1 MIREG
6 GSRRRAATPHVR
18 CGVLYAVRGVPM
30 SARSWLT
37 ASALTV
43 AAVTLIGCAQAAP
56 AETAPTE
63 RPVAEPAHWSYDGD
77 SGPESWAGLDDAFQ
91 ACEAGTDQSPIDLP
105 AAVPAPST
113 SIELS
118 AEEAEGDVF
127 DSGHAV
133 EIETDGQGETLTFAD
148 DDYSL
153 QQLHAHVPSE
163 HTVAGQPAAAE
174 LHLVHADADGNL
186 LVLGVLVTE
195 GAASDALTPF
205 IEAASHL
212 ADDEEVTLDLAA
224 VLPASLENYEY
235 SGSLTTP
242 PCTEDVQWVVMG
254 TPISMS
260 AEQIG
265 TLAGAHNHN
274 ARPTQPLGDRT
285 VVGGAGEVEITG

>member
-1 MIREG
+1 
-6 GSRRRAATPHVR
+6 
-18 CGVLYAVRGVPM
+18 M
-30 SARSWLT
+30 SARSLLIATALT
-37 ASALTV
+37 VSALTL
-43 AAVTLIGCAQAAP
+43 AGCAQP
-56 AETAPTE
+56 TPTPTE
-63 RPVAEPAHWSYDGD
+63 PPVAEPTHWSYDGD
-77 SGPESWAGLDDAFQ
+77 SGPESWAGLDTAFQ

-113 SIELS
+113 RIELS
-118 AEEAEGDVF
+118 AEEADGDVF

-133 EIETDGQGETLTFAD
+133 EFESDGDGDTLTFAGNE
-148 DDYSL
+148 YGL

-163 HTVAGQPAAAE
+163 HTVEGRPAAAE

-186 LVLGVLVTE
+186 LVLGILVTE

-205 IEAASHL
+205 IEAATHL
-212 ADDEEVTLDLAA
+212 ADEEVVSVDVAA

-265 TLAGAHNHN
+265 TLADAHSHN

-285 VVGGAGEVEITG
+285 VLGGSGEVDSEE